1 MASERDA
8 ACDRSRP
15 HREHRHEVVHSTS
28 ASCNLRHRTIS
39 GRFVS
44 AHSGALFRTVTST
57 TWHGTDVV
65 ITFENRCRDGRF
77 A

>member
-1 MASERDA
+1 MLRAPPQ
-8 ACDRSRP
+8 P

-39 GRFVS
+39 GRFFSVHTRPLFGTVTFAISHS
-44 AHSGALFRTVTST
+44 AH
-57 TWHGTDVV
+57 VV
-65 ITFENRCRDGRF
+65 IGFRNPCCDGRF